1 MKAKKVKPAPQPA
14 KGKTADLDVRYGKIG
29 ISAVAAAM
37 HYHRPAG
44 NKPEQR
50 DRRRG
55 DASDSRDRG
64 LTPVLA
70 VLRRAGRR

>member
-50 DRRRG
+50 ATD
-55 DASDSRDRG
+55 DAGTHRI
-64 LTPVLA
+64 PEIA
-70 VLRRAGRR
+70 A